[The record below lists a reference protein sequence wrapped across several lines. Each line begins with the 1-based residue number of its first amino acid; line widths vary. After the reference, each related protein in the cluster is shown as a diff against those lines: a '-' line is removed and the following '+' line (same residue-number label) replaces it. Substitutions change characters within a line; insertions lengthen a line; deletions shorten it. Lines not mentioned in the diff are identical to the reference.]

1 MTTFSELQ
9 IPQAEG
15 VELSISGDNSL
26 RIAGMIAVRDPREP
40 LGSFFTRVHEAAVA
54 DRVREVIVDVV
65 DLKFVNSSAI
75 RLFVD
80 WATAVKNAGT
90 PYRLKF
96 KGRRAVAWQRTAFMA
111 LSSLAKDA
119 LEVEYVN

>member
-1 MTTFSELQ
+1 VSAFSDLQ
-9 IPQAEG
+9 VPQAEG
-15 VELSISGDNSL
+15 VELSISGNNSL

-40 LGSFFTRVHEAAVA
+40 LGSFFARAHDAAVA
-54 DRVREVIVDVV
+54 DRVQEVIVDVV

-96 KGRRAVAWQRTAFMA
+96 KGKRAVAWQRTAFMA

>member
-1 MTTFSELQ
+1 M
-9 IPQAEG
+9 
-15 VELSISGDNSL
+15 
-26 RIAGMIAVRDPREP
+26 
-40 LGSFFTRVHEAAVA
+40 
-54 DRVREVIVDVV
+54 IVDVV

-96 KGRRAVAWQRTAFMA
+96 KGKRAVAWQRTAFMA
-111 LSSLAKDA
+111 LVLARQGRARGRVPSTRSSIVREGESAHA
-119 LEVEYVN
+119 R